1 MLDLKTEFG
10 VRVNKRLMEDEVI
23 WFTTV
28 SHKGTPTPN
37 PLWFYWDGEII
48 VVYSQPESYR
58 VRNIKHNPKV
68 SLNLEGA
75 DVLGNNVIIINGEAS
90 LYPDCTKIYPGYLEK
105 YIHLESSLSMKI
117 DEMIAAYSVEI
128 RVKPLKVR
136 GE

>member
-1 MLDLKTEFG
+1 MIDLKTEFG
-10 VRVNKRLMEDEVI
+10 NRVNKRLIEDEVI

-28 SHKGTPTPN
+28 SPKGTPSPN

-48 VVYSQPESYR
+48 VVYSQPGSYR

-75 DVLGNNVIIINGEAS
+75 DVLGNNVIIINGEAT
-90 LYPDCTKIYPGYLEK
+90 LHPGYKELYPGYLEK
-105 YIHLESSLSMKI
+105 YIRHESSLQMKVE
-117 DEMIAAYSVEI
+117 DMVTDYSVEI